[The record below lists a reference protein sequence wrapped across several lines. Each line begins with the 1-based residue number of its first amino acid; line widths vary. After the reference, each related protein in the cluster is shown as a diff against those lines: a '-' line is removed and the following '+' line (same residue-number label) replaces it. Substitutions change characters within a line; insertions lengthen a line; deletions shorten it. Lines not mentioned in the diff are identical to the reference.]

1 MGGDDNGIG
10 GGGRNRDR
18 FINRC
23 RRGGL
28 SGDGLRGVVFSG
40 VGLSGVVFSGGLSS
54 GTGYR
59 FLNRCRRGGLSGD
72 GLSGVLFS
80 GVGLSGGL
88 LLRTQVRLPGF
99 LAMPITPAGGGF
111 ASYAFG
117 VCVHHGLAVHVPVWA
132 RTPSLD

>member
-132 RTPSLD
+132 RAPSLD